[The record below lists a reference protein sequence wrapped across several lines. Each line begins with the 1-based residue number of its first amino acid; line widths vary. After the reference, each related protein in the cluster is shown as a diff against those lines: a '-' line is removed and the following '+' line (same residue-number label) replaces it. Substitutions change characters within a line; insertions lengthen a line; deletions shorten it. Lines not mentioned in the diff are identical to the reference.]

1 MTKYIYENLTY
12 DLIGIFYEVYNCLGH
27 GYKERTYCNAIMKL
41 LRKNNLDFAYQF
53 KVPVKIRD
61 EIVCKRYL
69 DFLIDDK
76 VIVEIKVGN
85 KSSGRDFKQIK
96 EYLNLSGYKLGLLVL
111 FRDKDVKI
119 YRIANLYKTEIRII
133 CSRSVDLVVTLCK

>member
-1 MTKYIYENLTY
+1 MTKLIYKELTY
-12 DLIGIFYEVYNCLGH
+12 NLNRIFFEVYNCLGH
-27 GYKERTYCNAIMKL
+27 GYKEKTYCDAIMKL
-41 LRKNNLDFAYQF
+41 LQNENIKYVNQLQ
-53 KVPVKIRD
+53 VPVKIRD

-76 VIVEIKVGN
+76 IVVEIKVAN

-96 EYLNLSGYKLGLLVL
+96 EYLNISGYNLGLLVL

-119 YRIANLYKTEIRII
+119 YRIVNLY
-133 CSRSVDLVVTLCK
+133 